1 MLFQS
6 KRIKD
11 NIILLPYYII
21 SAHTYLLIL
30 QTFVAYAKPSL
41 EIRVAK
47 RRMYVNIGTAI
58 VKKHIFF

>member
-6 KRIKD
+6 KCITHY
-11 NIILLPYYII
+11 IILLPYYII
-21 SAHTYLLIL
+21 SAHTYLLVL
-30 QTFVAYAKPSL
+30 QTFVEYAKPTL

-47 RRMYVNIGTAI
+47 RRMHLNIGTAI